1 MDRAQ
6 LIRELQDE
14 YTRKRGL
21 RRAEADARLRDAIAR
36 DPEIGAIRA
45 RASAIAVSA
54 MRDMMHTEGEENRR
68 AIAEKMRRDG
78 LENNRALRD
87 HLAALGLP
95 ENWLEERYD
104 CEKCRDTGLTDE
116 IPAKFCDCFE
126 NALRLRMFEDGTMAG
141 LDEQNFAA
149 FSDEMIVKANTPE
162 DAQRIL
168 MAKAYCMSFAEKY
181 PANPVSGI
189 ILSGPGGVGK
199 TFLLNCIFARITE
212 RGLSGVRIS
221 AYRMFEIMRKKHFGA
236 ENDAESFESL
246 VEAPILLIDDL
257 GTEPLMKNI
266 TVEYLFTLLN
276 ERNAAK
282 RPTVIATNL
291 SMERIKERYGERVAS
306 RILDKNRF
314 MRIQLR
320 GSDLRQN

>member
-54 MRDMMHTEGEENRR
+54 MRDMMRTEGEENRR

-126 NALRLRMFEDGTMAG
+126 NALRLRMFEDGTMAD

-149 FSDEMIVKANTPE
+149 FSDEMIVKANNPE

-306 RILDKNRF
+306 RMLDKNRF

>member
-36 DPEIGAIRA
+36 DPKIGEIRA
-45 RASAIAVSA
+45 RASAIAVGA
-54 MRDMMHTEGEENRR
+54 MRDMMRVEGEEKRR
-68 AIAEKMRRDG
+68 AIAEKMRADG
-78 LENNRALRD
+78 LENNRALRE
-87 HLAALGLP
+87 HLAGLGLP

-104 CEKCRDTGLTDE
+104 CEKCRDTGLTED
-116 IPAKFCDCFE
+116 IPARFCECFE
-126 NALRLRMFEDGTMAG
+126 NALRLRMFEDGSMAG
-141 LDEQNFAA
+141 LGEQNFAA
-149 FSDEMIVKANTPE
+149 FDDELVLRLNSEE
-162 DAQRIL
+162 DANRIL
-168 MAKAYCMSFAEKY
+168 MAKAYCRDFADNY
-181 PANPVSGI
+181 PANRPSGI

-199 TFLLNCIFARITE
+199 TFLLNCIFARVCE

-221 AYRMFEIMRKKHFGA
+221 AYRMHEVMRKKHFGT

-246 VEAPILLIDDL
+246 IETPLLMIDDL
-257 GTEPLMKNI
+257 GTEPLLKNI

-282 RPTVIATNL
+282 RATVIATNL
-291 SMERIKERYGERVAS
+291 SIDKIKERYGERVSS
-306 RILDKNRF
+306 RMLDKNRF
-314 MRIQLR
+314 MRIPLR
-320 GSDLRQN
+320 GSDLRQG